1 MEINIMSFLVGV
13 FLGILVR
20 PICKIGN
27 KICEDC
33 LGKNSVKREG
43 KNGRKKETNKKAK

>member
-13 FLGILVR
+13 FLGILIK

-27 KICEDC
+27 KMCEDC
-33 LGKNSVKREG
+33 LGKKSNKKEG
-43 KNGRKKETNKKAK
+43 KR